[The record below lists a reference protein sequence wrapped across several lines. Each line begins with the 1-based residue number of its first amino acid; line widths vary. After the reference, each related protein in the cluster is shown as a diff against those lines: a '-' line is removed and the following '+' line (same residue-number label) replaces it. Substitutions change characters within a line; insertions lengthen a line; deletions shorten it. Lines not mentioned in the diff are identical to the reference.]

1 MGKIE
6 NDELRKLK
14 NANFMKAFKYVA
26 DKLKMNQG
34 QLAEAIGSKSAYI
47 SNFSKGLRP
56 VPEDTI
62 GALVAIS
69 AQIPNGQIFT
79 EYLHGNSDIMLLAN
93 VTDEEMIAAKRR
105 ATDPDYDVMQERLKG
120 KEKNLDANIAHN
132 LPYIDPSS
140 QQNASITAYVQL
152 TNRLSDDLKKKEIE
166 MQERLAEKD
175 ATIDSQ
181 KAQIARLE
189 LTIADKDTILK
200 EKEARIVALERQLAA
215 VSTPDIEHWPF
226 SVGVADDGTH
236 PNVYPK

>member
-14 NANFMKAFKYVA
+14 NANFMKAFKHVA
-26 DKLKMNQG
+26 LKLKMNQG

-56 VPEDTI
+56 IPEETI
-62 GALVAIS
+62 DALVDIS
-69 AQIPNGQIFT
+69 AKIPNGQIFR
-79 EYLHGNSDIMLLAN
+79 EFLLGNSDIMLLAN

-105 ATDPDYDVMQERLKG
+105 ATDPDYDVMQARLKE
-120 KEKNLDANIAHN
+120 KEKQLDANIAQN

-166 MQERLAEKD
+166 MEERLAEKD
-175 ATIDSQ
+175 VR
-181 KAQIARLE
+181 IAE
-189 LTIADKDTILK
+189 LKDTIAAK
-200 EKEARIVALERQLAA
+200 EEIIKARDARIITLERQLAA
-215 VSTPDIEHWPF
+215 ATTGDLSRYPF
-226 SVGVADDGTH
+226 TMGAAEDEKQ
-236 PNVYPK
+236 PNI

>member
-26 DKLKMNQG
+26 AKLKMNQG
-34 QLAEAIGSKSAYI
+34 QLAKAIGSKSAYI

-56 VPEDTI
+56 VPEETLD
-62 GALVAIS
+62 ALVDIS
-69 AQIPNGQIFT
+69 AKIPNGQIFR
-79 EYLHGNSDIMLLAN
+79 EFLLGNSDIMLLAN

-105 ATDPDYDVMQERLKG
+105 ATDPDYDVMQARLKE
-120 KEKNLDANIAHN
+120 KEKQLDANIAQN

-166 MQERLAEKD
+166 MEERLAEKD
-175 ATIDSQ
+175 VR
-181 KAQIARLE
+181 IAE
-189 LTIADKDTILK
+189 LKDTIAAK
-200 EKEARIVALERQLAA
+200 EEIIKARDARIITLERQLAA
-215 VSTPDIEHWPF
+215 ATTGDLSRYPF
-226 SVGVADDGTH
+226 TMGAAEDEKTT
-236 PNVYPK
+236 

>member
-62 GALVAIS
+62 EALVAIS

-79 EYLHGNSDIMLLAN
+79 EYLHGNSGIMLLAN
-93 VTDEEMIAAKRR
+93 VTDEEMVAAKRR
-105 ATDPDYDVMQERLKG
+105 ATDPDYDVMQARLKE
-120 KEKNLDANIAHN
+120 KEKQLDTAISQTM
-132 LPYIDPSS
+132 PYIDPAS
-140 QQNASITAYVQL
+140 QQNASISAYIQL
-152 TNRLSDDLKKKEIE
+152 TNRLTDDLKKKEIE
-166 MQERLAEKD
+166 MAERLAEKD
-175 ATIDSQ
+175 AHIAALERTI
-181 KAQIARLE
+181 K
-189 LTIADKDTILK
+189 DK
-200 EKEARIVALERQLAA
+200 ESRIVDLERQLAVA
-215 VSTPDIEHWPF
+215 TTSDLSHYHFTM
-226 SVGVADDGTH
+226 GVAEDNKQ
-236 PNVYPK
+236 PNI

>member
-26 DKLKMNQG
+26 SKLKMNQG

-56 VPEDTI
+56 VPEETI
-62 GALVAIS
+62 DALVDIS
-69 AQIPNGQIFT
+69 AKIPNGHIFR
-79 EYLHGNSDIMLLAN
+79 EFLLGNSDIMLLAN

-105 ATDPDYDVMQERLKG
+105 ATDPDYDVMQERLKE
-120 KEKNLDANIAHN
+120 KEKQLDANIAQTV
-132 LPYIDPSS
+132 PYIDPSS
-140 QQNASITAYVQL
+140 QQNATITAYVQL

-166 MQERLAEKD
+166 MEERLAEKD
-175 ATIDSQ
+175 ATIESQ
-181 KAQIARLE
+181 KAQITRLE
-189 LTIADKDTILK
+189 LTIADKDTIIK
-200 EKEARIVALERQLAA
+200 EKEARIVALERQHAA

-226 SVGVADDGTH
+226 STGVADEGDR
-236 PNVYPK
+236 PRSNV